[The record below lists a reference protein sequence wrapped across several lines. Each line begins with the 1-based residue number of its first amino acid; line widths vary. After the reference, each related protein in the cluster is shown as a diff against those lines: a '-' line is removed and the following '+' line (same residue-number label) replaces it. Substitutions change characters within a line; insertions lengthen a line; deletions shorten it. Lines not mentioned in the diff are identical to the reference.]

1 MRQENSVT
9 TKLEKAQIIP
19 LSALP
24 EGSERLIQDMIA
36 DDPSILTLGKLELIE
51 KERHQVSGG
60 RLDLLL
66 QDESGKSW
74 YEVEIQRG
82 PTDPSHIIRTIEYW
96 DREKRRYPDIR
107 HTAVIVAEEI
117 NGRFFNVI
125 SLFNRQIPI
134 IALKVV
140 VFKLGGQFG
149 VLFTKILDYEPRVG
163 DTEDAGIVKVDRA
176 YWEQRSAP
184 FAFKATEKLIEY
196 SATELDDTIEAK
208 YNKPY
213 IGTSMDGRVSNFV
226 TYWPRKKAL
235 NLRAHCKQS
244 DDLDSKLD
252 EAAVRW
258 EYDGGQ
264 YPGYRLTLLESD
276 ITQHDSLIKT
286 LIKQS
291 YKECEGEVPVEGDI

>member
-1 MRQENSVT
+1 MT
-9 TKLEKAQIIP
+9 TKLEKAQII
-19 LSALP
+19 SIGDLP
-24 EGSERLIQDMIA
+24 SGSERLIQDLIA
-36 DDPSILTLGKLELIE
+36 EDTSILTLGKLEVIG
-51 KERHQVSGG
+51 KERRQAAGG

-82 PTDPSHIIRTIEYW
+82 GTDPSHIIRTIEYW
-96 DREKRRYPDIR
+96 DRERRLYPDIR

-149 VLFTKILDYEPRVG
+149 VLFTKILDYEPRAG
-163 DTEDAGIVKVDRA
+163 ETEDAGIIKVDRA

-196 SATELDDTIEAK
+196 SAKEFDDTIEAK

-213 IGTSMDGRVSNFV
+213 IGTSLGGRVSNFV

-235 NLRAHCKQS
+235 HLRVHCMQS
-244 DDLDSKLD
+244 DDIDTQLDDS
-252 EAAVRW
+252 AIRW

-264 YPGYRLTLLESD
+264 YPGYRLTLSEAD
-276 ITQHDSLIKT
+276 IAQHDSLIKT

-291 YKECEGEVPVEGDI
+291 YMECEGDVPAEGDV